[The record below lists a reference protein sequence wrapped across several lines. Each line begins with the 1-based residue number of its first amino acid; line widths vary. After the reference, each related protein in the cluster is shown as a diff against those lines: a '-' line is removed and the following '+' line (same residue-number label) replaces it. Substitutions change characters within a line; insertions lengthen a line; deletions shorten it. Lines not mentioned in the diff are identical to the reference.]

1 MDYLREVQVC
11 FGMTIAW
18 YMHMHNYRSAK
29 YPAFGAAAHL
39 LYYLIVTRGAHIY
52 RSTQS
57 LFDLCQ
63 GILCVYDVTK
73 SLSYDQLSKWMDK
86 AEVKQVK
93 PGGIAWCA

>member
-11 FGMTIAW
+11 FGTTITW
-18 YMHMHNYRSAK
+18 YMHNYRSAK
-29 YPAFGAAAHL
+29 YPAFGVAAHL
-39 LYYLIVTRGAHIY
+39 LYYLIVMRVAHVY

-57 LFDLCQ
+57 LLDLCQ

-86 AEVKQVK
+86 AEVEQVN